1 MKNTQNLNPVRWCH
15 EITTRP
21 YAHAYDFRKTCLQH
35 VNYINKLLSYTD
47 MIREPNT
54 RQMDMSDFYTQVK
67 IDTDESW
74 RYISSLSQQQAE
86 DLDWFSDVYT
96 DIFVL
101 ASMFTPDETP
111 SKLPSGKSE
120 YDIVI
125 TTYTDPTTV

>member
-1 MKNTQNLNPVRWCH
+1 
-15 EITTRP
+15 
-21 YAHAYDFRKTCLQH
+21 
-35 VNYINKLLSYTD
+35 